1 MEARITNTRRA
12 RLARALLVPTL
23 VGSLLAAGG
32 ALAGDGGGASPA
44 GDGARDGDRYADL
57 RAHRGLVIGL
67 NAGAGGSSLQY
78 KDGSR
83 SIFEDALGGGFG
95 QMRVALDVSR
105 KIAIGVEGLGFDSKE
120 DEADWELGAA
130 LLTVTWRPTGR
141 GFFLRAGG
149 GVGGGDFTHPDT
161 GEQLNVS
168 TRGAWLFGAGYE
180 WRLGRH
186 TGLGVAA
193 DGFGFEGRNITG
205 HDEDHVGAG
214 GLTAQFNWYL

>member
-1 MEARITNTRRA
+1 MEARNTNLRRA
-12 RLARALLVPTL
+12 RRAKALLVSTL
-23 VGSLLAAGG
+23 LGTLLAAGG
-32 ALAGDGGGASPA
+32 ALAGERGGDPSTP
-44 GDGARDGDRYADL
+44 DGAGCKARYADT
-57 RAHRGLVIGL
+57 RTHRGLVIGL
-67 NAGAGGSSLQY
+67 NAGAGGSNFQY

-83 SIFEDALGGGFG
+83 SITEDPLGGGFG
-95 QMRVALDVSR
+95 QMRVAMDVSR
-105 KIAIGVEGLGFDSKE
+105 KFAIGVEGVGFDSKE

-161 GEQLNVS
+161 GEQLNIA

-186 TGLGVAA
+186 AGLGLAV
-193 DGFGFEGRNITG
+193 DGFGVDGRNLTG
-205 HDEDHVGAG
+205 HDDDHIGAG
-214 GLTAQFNWYL
+214 GMTAQFNWYL

>member
-1 MEARITNTRRA
+1 MEARNKNLRRA
-12 RLARALLVPTL
+12 RTAKALLVSTL
-23 VGSLLAAGG
+23 MGTLLTAGG
-32 ALAGDGGGASPA
+32 ALAGDDRGHGSAP
-44 GDGARDGDRYADL
+44 DGARYADT

-67 NAGAGGSSLQY
+67 NAGAGASSLQY

-83 SIFEDALGGGFG
+83 SIFEDGLGGGFG
-95 QMRVALDVSR
+95 QMRVAMDVSR
-105 KIAIGVEGLGFDSKE
+105 KIRLGLEGLGFDSKE

-130 LLTVTWRPTGR
+130 LVTVTWRPTGG

-149 GVGGGDFTHPDT
+149 GVGGGDFTNPDT
-161 GEQLNVS
+161 GEQLDVS

-193 DGFGFEGRNITG
+193 DGFGFEGRGITG
-205 HDEDHVGAG
+205 HDEDHIGAG
-214 GLTAQFNWYL
+214 GVTAQFNWYL